1 MSTHAEGTFE
11 MTFWDEKPYIELQGQ
26 SKLTK
31 ASIVQ
36 EFDADVVATGTIDLV
51 MYYREDGTAVFTG
64 YERMVGRIG
73 DREGGFVLEATG
85 TFDGNEARTTLTV
98 VPGSGT
104 DGLAGLSGSGV
115 WAAPHGSSGTYTFD
129 LD

>member
-11 MTFWDEKPYIELQGQ
+11 MTSWDEKPYIELQGQ

-104 DGLAGLSGSGV
+104 DGLAGLNGSGV
-115 WAAPHGSSGTYTFD
+115 WAAPHGSSGTYAFD